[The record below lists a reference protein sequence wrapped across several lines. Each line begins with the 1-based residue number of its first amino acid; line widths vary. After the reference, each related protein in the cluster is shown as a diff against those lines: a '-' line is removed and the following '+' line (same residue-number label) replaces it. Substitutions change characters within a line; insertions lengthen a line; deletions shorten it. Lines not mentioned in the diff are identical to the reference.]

1 MKDNINY
8 LQILNYYN
16 FTSSDANN
24 LKSIYDIAFMYKEDF
39 IKEFY
44 EFLFN
49 FKYTKKFI
57 KNDEIFLRH
66 KVEII
71 KWYTNLFNGNYK
83 DEYFMKLQIISK
95 VHVEIGLPHHYVNI
109 AFSFVRN
116 FLNKMIIKENKLEK
130 IDSVNKLIDI
140 NLDILTIAYSQ
151 QKEMK
156 LIDDIIFIKNA
167 VYNDYIIPY
176 FQPIIDAKTLKI
188 VKYESLMRVTNEKK
202 TDIFS
207 IAKFLNLSKEIKVYD
222 SLSKLMIQKV
232 FNIVKIEDIKVSI
245 NLSFL
250 DIQNE
255 DFIKYIMEELNSL
268 KSPSYITFEILESDF
283 IEDFTIVTNFTNSLK
298 KLGCKV
304 ALDDFGSGYS
314 NLENILMLKP
324 DYIKIDGS
332 LIKNINISKESEI
345 IVQSV
350 IDIAKKLGAKTV
362 AEFVHNKEVL
372 DKVILLEVDYIQG
385 FYLGEPE
392 PLENILTE
400 RNLSS
405 K

>member
-167 VYNDYIIPY
+167 VYNDFIIPY

-232 FNIVKIEDIKVSI
+232 FNIVKIKDIKVSI

-255 DFIKYIMEELNSL
+255 DFIKYIMAELNSL

-283 IEDFTIVTNFTNSLK
+283 IEDFSIVTNFTNSLK

>member
-1 MKDNINY
+1 
-8 LQILNYYN
+8 
-16 FTSSDANN
+16 
-24 LKSIYDIAFMYKEDF
+24 
-39 IKEFY
+39 
-44 EFLFN
+44 
-49 FKYTKKFI
+49 
-57 KNDEIFLRH
+57 
-66 KVEII
+66 
-71 KWYTNLFNGNYK
+71 
-83 DEYFMKLQIISK
+83 
-95 VHVEIGLPHHYVNI
+95 
-109 AFSFVRN
+109 
-116 FLNKMIIKENKLEK
+116 
-130 IDSVNKLIDI
+130 
-140 NLDILTIAYSQ
+140 
-151 QKEMK
+151 
-156 LIDDIIFIKNA
+156 
-167 VYNDYIIPY
+167 
-176 FQPIIDAKTLKI
+176 
-188 VKYESLMRVTNEKK
+188 MRVTNEKK

-232 FNIVKIEDIKVSI
+232 FSIVKIEDIKVSI

-255 DFIKYIMEELNSL
+255 DFIKYIMEELNSF

-392 PLENILTE
+392 PLENILK
-400 RNLSS
+400 N
-405 K
+405 